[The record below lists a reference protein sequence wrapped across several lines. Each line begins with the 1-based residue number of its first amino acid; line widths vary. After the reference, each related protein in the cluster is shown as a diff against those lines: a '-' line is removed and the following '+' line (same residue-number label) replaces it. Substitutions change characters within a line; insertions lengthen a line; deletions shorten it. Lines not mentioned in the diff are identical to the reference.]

1 MRFSFWLT
9 GLLFFLLPGWEN
21 NFEVAKQRAE
31 KEHKLILVN
40 FSGSDW
46 CIPCI
51 RQHKEVFDSKTF
63 TDYADA
69 NLVLLG
75 ADFPRLK
82 KNKLPKEQQKAN
94 DELAEKYNPNGIFP
108 LTLLLD
114 HKGKVIKTWEGDP
127 ELKVAA
133 FIDQLKAF
141 SYAGK

>member
-1 MRFSFWLT
+1 M
-9 GLLFFLLPGWEN
+9 
-21 NFEVAKQRAE
+21 
-31 KEHKLILVN
+31 N

-46 CIPCI
+46 CVPCI

-63 TDYADA
+63 TEYADA
-69 NLVLLG
+69 HLVLLG

-94 DELAEKYNPNGIFP
+94 DKLAEKYNPNGIFP